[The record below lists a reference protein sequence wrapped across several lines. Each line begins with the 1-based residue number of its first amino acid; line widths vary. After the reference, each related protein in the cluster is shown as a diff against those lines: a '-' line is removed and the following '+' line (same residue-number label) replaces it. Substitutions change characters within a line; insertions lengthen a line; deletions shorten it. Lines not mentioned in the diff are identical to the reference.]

1 MLASVIETKIA
12 EVTYLQSLGT
22 PRLLCYLTVI
32 LELINAHL
40 AFWPYTVISA
50 TEAYMFRPKLLS
62 HSTLDIYQLDMC
74 NMVAKNNYLEDFL
87 ETNKTTIRSIGI
99 RNVKTTDRAS

>member
-1 MLASVIETKIA
+1 
-12 EVTYLQSLGT
+12 
-22 PRLLCYLTVI
+22 
-32 LELINAHL
+32 
-40 AFWPYTVISA
+40 
-50 TEAYMFRPKLLS
+50 MFRPKLLS